1 MLLHSSSLQYMQQA
15 ACASRCAPLVASA
28 AKNVGNGAS
37 LDNLLNSATKKLK
50 AFTPVKQTASNP
62 ASTQEKAVPAPEQRS
77 RAVLA
82 KQRQGQQPS
91 TAQQKSSQQQQAK
104 GGTPASISTPQQAA
118 EELSPEDLNAW
129 EIETALADI
138 DAAVSSMPDGDIEE
152 ASSDDEDDGPSA
164 FHRPAPRGFGSMSMQ
179 AAPLHAA
186 SRQASEGASTS
197 GRGTSTYTGE
207 TTPASKDGIMRVFL
221 YSSEETKAV
230 EAIVELGLEGR
241 LVLVR

>member
-1 MLLHSSSLQYMQQA
+1 MQQA
-15 ACASRCAPLVASA
+15 TCSSRCAPLAASA

-37 LDNLLNSATKKLK
+37 LDNLLHSATKKLK
-50 AFTPVKQTASNP
+50 AFTPVNQTASKP
-62 ASTQEKAVPAPEQRS
+62 PSAQEKAAPSPEQRS

-91 TAQQKSSQQQQAK
+91 TSQQKSSKPQQAK
-104 GGTPASISTPQQAA
+104 GDTPASISTTQLSA
-118 EELSPEDLNAW
+118 EELSPEDLDAW

-152 ASSDDEDDGPSA
+152 ASSDDQDNGPSG
-164 FHRPAPRGFGSMSMQ
+164 FHRPAPRGFGLMSMHT
-179 AAPLHAA
+179 APLHAA
-186 SRQASEGASTS
+186 SRQASKGASTS
-197 GRGTSTYTGE
+197 GRGTSTCTAE
-207 TTPASKDGIMRVFL
+207 TIQASKDGIMRVFL

-230 EAIVELGLEGR
+230 EAIAELGLEGR